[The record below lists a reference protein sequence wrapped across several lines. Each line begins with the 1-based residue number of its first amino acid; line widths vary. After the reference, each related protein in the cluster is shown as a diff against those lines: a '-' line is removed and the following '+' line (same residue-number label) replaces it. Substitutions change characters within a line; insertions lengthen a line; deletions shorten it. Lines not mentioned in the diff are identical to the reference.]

1 VNSLFSNTQNGAKTS
16 AVIMSLIQ
24 TAELNGADP
33 YYYLKYLMDELPKH
47 LADAP
52 AAYMDDM
59 MPWSQRYREYEL
71 REKDRLVQY
80 MLAPPGNEKP
90 DIRKLRKAGRD
101 VA

>member
-1 VNSLFSNTQNGAKTS
+1 
-16 AVIMSLIQ
+16 MSLMQ

-59 MPWSQRYREYEL
+59 MPWSQRYREY
-71 REKDRLVQY
+71 
-80 MLAPPGNEKP
+80 
-90 DIRKLRKAGRD
+90 
-101 VA
+101 

>member
-1 VNSLFSNTQNGAKTS
+1 
-16 AVIMSLIQ
+16 
-24 TAELNGADP
+24 
-33 YYYLKYLMDELPKH
+33 MDELPKH

-71 REKDRLVQY
+71 SEKDRLVQY